1 MKKNEIREYLNDY
14 AWLNN
19 NNYGTHTLHLFYKNY
34 CIVINGYW
42 EYYNKLEIIIYKFNE
57 KFTNITIAYH
67 NDNIE
72 EIEKILG
79 KKFRNNT
86 YETLQKKI
94 VKIIKSNIE
103 NN

>member
-1 MKKNEIREYLNDY
+1 MKKNEIREYLNDH

>member
-72 EIEKILG
+72 EIHFNFVKLLQREKKGI
-79 KKFRNNT
+79 N
-86 YETLQKKI
+86 ED
-94 VKIIKSNIE
+94 III
-103 NN
+103 